1 MTSNNAVP
9 RHIAIVMDGNRRW
22 ARDRH
27 LPVIAGHRQG
37 VETIRR
43 TVKAAR
49 DRGVEY
55 VTLYSFSTENWK
67 RDPDEVGGLM
77 RLLEETIRRET
88 PTLVKDGVRLRII
101 GRLDELSDG
110 VRTATAESARATGAG
125 KNGTMTIAFN
135 YGGRAEIVDAVKRL
149 VADGV
154 PAEKIDEQ
162 AIAARLYAPE
172 HPDPDLLIR
181 TGGELRVSNFLL
193 WEVAYAEMWGTD
205 VLWPDFAVEHLDAA
219 LMSYARRERRFGR

>member
-1 MTSNNAVP
+1 VAAAVP

-22 ARDRH
+22 ARGRH

-43 TVKAAR
+43 TVRAAR
-49 DRGVEY
+49 DRGVEF

-77 RLLEETIRRET
+77 KLLEETIRRET
-88 PTLVKDGVRLRII
+88 PTLVQDGVRLRII
-101 GRLDELSDG
+101 GRLQELSDG
-110 VRTATAESARATGAG
+110 VRRAIDEAARATDAG

-149 VADGV
+149 VQDAVPVDG
-154 PAEKIDEQ
+154 IDEA
-162 AIAARLYAPE
+162 AIASRLYAPE

-193 WEVAYAEMWGTD
+193 WEVAYAEMWATD
-205 VLWPDFAVEHLDAA
+205 VLWPDFAVEHLDQA
-219 LMSYARRERRFGR
+219 LASYARRERRYGR

>member
-1 MTSNNAVP
+1 MTAAAP

-22 ARDRH
+22 ARAHH

-43 TVKAAR
+43 
-49 DRGVEY
+49 
-55 VTLYSFSTENWK
+55 
-67 RDPDEVGGLM
+67 
-77 RLLEETIRRET
+77 ET
-88 PTLVKDGVRLRII
+88 PTLVQDGVRLRII
-101 GRLDELSDG
+101 GRLQELSDG
-110 VRTATAESARATGAG
+110 VRRAIDEAGHATDAG

-154 PAEKIDEQ
+154 PAEQVDEA
-162 AIAARLYAPE
+162 AIARRLYAPE

-193 WEVAYAEMWGTD
+193 WEVAYAEMWATD
-205 VLWPDFAVEHLDAA
+205 VLWPDFAPEHLDQA
-219 LMSYARRERRFGR
+219 LASYARRERRYGR

>member
-1 MTSNNAVP
+1 MAVP

-22 ARDRH
+22 ARGHH

-43 TVKAAR
+43 TVRAAR

-77 RLLEETIRRET
+77 KLLEETIRRET
-88 PTLVKDGVRLRII
+88 PTLVQDGVRLRII
-101 GRLDELSDG
+101 GRLHELSEG
-110 VRTATAESARATGAG
+110 VRRAIDEAAKATGAG

-135 YGGRAEIVDAVKRL
+135 YGGRAEIVDAVRRL

-154 PAEKIDEQ
+154 PA
-162 AIAARLYAPE
+162 
-172 HPDPDLLIR
+172 
-181 TGGELRVSNFLL
+181 
-193 WEVAYAEMWGTD
+193 
-205 VLWPDFAVEHLDAA
+205 
-219 LMSYARRERRFGR
+219 

>member
-1 MTSNNAVP
+1 MTDRVP

-22 ARDRH
+22 ARGRH

-43 TVKAAR
+43 TVRAAR

-55 VTLYSFSTENWK
+55 VTLFSFSTENWK
-67 RDPDEVGGLM
+67 RSGEEVSGLM
-77 RLLEETIRRET
+77 ALLEETIRRET
-88 PTLVKDGVRLRII
+88 PTLVRDGVRLRII

-110 VRTATAESARATGAG
+110 VRRAIDEAAHATDAWT
-125 KNGTMTIAFN
+125 NGTMTIAFN

-149 VADGV
+149 VAEGV
-154 PAEKIDEQ
+154 RADAIDEQ

-193 WEVAYAEMWGTD
+193 WEVAYAEMWATD
-205 VLWPDFAVEHLDAA
+205 VLWPDFSVEHLNEA
-219 LMSYARRERRFGR
+219 LASYARRERRYGR

>member
-1 MTSNNAVP
+1 MAAAVP

-22 ARDRH
+22 ARGHH

-43 TVKAAR
+43 TVRAAR

-77 RLLEETIRRET
+77 KLLEETIRRET
-88 PTLVKDGVRLRII
+88 PTLVTDGVRLRII
-101 GRLDELSDG
+101 GRLHELSAG
-110 VRTATAESARATGAG
+110 VRRAMDEAARATDAG
-125 KNGTMTIAFN
+125 THGTMTIAFN

-149 VADGV
+149 VEEGV
-154 PAEKIDEQ
+154 PADLIDEA
-162 AIAARLYAPE
+162 AIAKRLYAPE

-193 WEVAYAEMWGTD
+193 WEVAYAEMWATD
-205 VLWPDFAVEHLDAA
+205 VLWPDFAVEHLDQA
-219 LMSYARRERRFGR
+219 LASYARRERRYGR

>member
-1 MTSNNAVP
+1 MAGSRSARSATTRRTSSVRSRRAPASRRTTRNGSNHSSRSSPTSTSRAPTRSATPKRRRSWRSSVTAAVP

-22 ARDRH
+22 ARGRH

-77 RLLEETIRRET
+77 KLLEETIRRET
-88 PTLVKDGVRLRII
+88 PTLVQDGVRLRII
-101 GRLDELSDG
+101 GRLQELSDG
-110 VRTATAESARATGAG
+110 VRRAIDEAAHATDAG

-149 VADGV
+149 RPPG
-154 PAEKIDEQ
+154 
-162 AIAARLYAPE
+162 R
-172 HPDPDLLIR
+172 R
-181 TGGELRVSNFLL
+181 GRGG
-193 WEVAYAEMWGTD
+193 
-205 VLWPDFAVEHLDAA
+205 
-219 LMSYARRERRFGR
+219 

>member
-1 MTSNNAVP
+1 MASNNGVP

-22 ARDRH
+22 ARGHH

-43 TVKAAR
+43 TVRAAR

-67 RDPDEVGGLM
+67 RDPDEVGALM

-88 PTLVKDGVRLRII
+88 PTLVTDGVRLRII
-101 GRLDELSDG
+101 GRLHELSDG
-110 VRTATAESARATGAG
+110 VRRAIDEAARATDAG

-149 VADGV
+149 VAEGV
-154 PAEKIDEQ
+154 AADQVDEQ

-193 WEVAYAEMWGTD
+193 WEVAYAEMWATD
-205 VLWPDFAVEHLDAA
+205 VLWPDFAVEHLDQA
-219 LMSYARRERRFGR
+219 LASYARRERRYGR

>member
-1 MTSNNAVP
+1 VTSNNAVP

-22 ARDRH
+22 ARAHH

-43 TVKAAR
+43 TVRAAR

-77 RLLEETIRRET
+77 KLLEETIRRET
-88 PTLVKDGVRLRII
+88 PTLVTDGVRLRII
-101 GRLDELSDG
+101 GRLQELSDG
-110 VRTATAESARATGAG
+110 ARRAIEEAAAATDAG

-135 YGGRAEIVDAVKRL
+135 YGGRAEIVDAVKRII
-149 VADGV
+149 ADGV
-154 PAEKIDEQ
+154 PAEGVDEG
-162 AIAARLYAPE
+162 AIASRLYAPE

-193 WEVAYAEMWGTD
+193 WEVAYAEMWATD
-205 VLWPDFAVEHLDAA
+205 VLWPDFAVEHLEKA
-219 LMSYARRERRFGR
+219 LESYARRERRFGR

>member
-1 MTSNNAVP
+1 
-9 RHIAIVMDGNRRW
+9 MDGNRRW
-22 ARDRH
+22 ARGHH

-43 TVKAAR
+43 TVRAAR

-67 RDPDEVGGLM
+67 RDPGEVGGLM
-77 RLLEETIRRET
+77 TLLEETIRRET
-88 PTLVKDGVRLRII
+88 PTLVEDGVRLRII
-101 GRLDELSDG
+101 GRLHELSDG
-110 VRTATAESARATGAG
+110 VRRAIDEAAAATGAG

-135 YGGRAEIVDAVKRL
+135 YGGRAEIVDAVRRL

-154 PAEKIDEQ
+154 PADEVEEKT
-162 AIAARLYAPE
+162 IAARLYAPE

-193 WEVAYAEMWGTD
+193 WEVAYAEMWATD
-205 VLWPDFAVEHLDAA
+205 VLWPDFGVDHLDAA
-219 LMSYARRERRFGR
+219 LASYARRERRYGR

>member
-1 MTSNNAVP
+1 MADRAP

-22 ARDRH
+22 ARGHH

-77 RLLEETIRRET
+77 KLLEETIRRET
-88 PTLVKDGVRLRII
+88 PTLVQDGVRLRII
-101 GRLDELSDG
+101 GRLQELSDG
-110 VRTATAESARATGAG
+110 VRRAIDEAALATDAG

-135 YGGRAEIVDAVKRL
+135 YGGRAEIVDAVKTL
-149 VADGV
+149 VRDAV
-154 PAEKIDEQ
+154 PVEDVDEA
-162 AIAARLYAPE
+162 AIASRLYAPE

-193 WEVAYAEMWGTD
+193 WEVAYAEMWATD
-205 VLWPDFAVEHLDAA
+205 VLWPDFAVEHLDQA
-219 LMSYARRERRFGR
+219 LASYARRERRYGR

>member
-1 MTSNNAVP
+1 MAAAVP

-22 ARDRH
+22 ARGRH

-43 TVKAAR
+43 TVRAAR
-49 DRGVEY
+49 DRGVEF

-77 RLLEETIRRET
+77 KLLEETIRRET
-88 PTLVKDGVRLRII
+88 PTLVQDGVRLRII
-101 GRLDELSDG
+101 GRLQELSDG
-110 VRTATAESARATGAG
+110 VRRAIDEAARATDAG

-149 VADGV
+149 VQDAVPVDG
-154 PAEKIDEQ
+154 IDEA
-162 AIAARLYAPE
+162 AIASRLYAPE

-193 WEVAYAEMWGTD
+193 WEVAYAEMWATD
-205 VLWPDFAVEHLDAA
+205 VLWPDFAVEHLDQA
-219 LMSYARRERRFGR
+219 LASYARRERRYGR

>member
-1 MTSNNAVP
+1 MAVP

-22 ARDRH
+22 ARGRH

-43 TVKAAR
+43 TVRAAR

-67 RDPDEVGGLM
+67 RSREEVGGLM
-77 RLLEETIRRET
+77 ALLEETIRRET
-88 PTLVKDGVRLRII
+88 PTLVQDGVRLRII
-101 GRLDELSDG
+101 GRLHELSDG
-110 VRTATAESARATGAG
+110 VRQAIDEAAAATDAG
-125 KNGTMTIAFN
+125 THGTMTIAFN

-149 VADGV
+149 VAEGV
-154 PAEKIDEQ
+154 AADEINER
-162 AIAARLYAPE
+162 AIAMRLYAPE

-181 TGGELRVSNFLL
+181 TGGELRISNFLL
-193 WEVAYAEMWGTD
+193 WEVAYAEMWATD
-205 VLWPDFAVEHLDAA
+205 VLWPDFAVEHLDQA
-219 LMSYARRERRFGR
+219 LASYARRERRFGR

>member
-22 ARDRH
+22 ARSRR
-27 LPVIAGHRQG
+27 LPAIAGHRQG
-37 VETIRR
+37 VETVRR

-49 DRGVEY
+49 DRGVEF

-67 RDPDEVGGLM
+67 RDADEVGGLM

-101 GRLDELSDG
+101 GRLAELSGG
-110 VRTATAESARATGAG
+110 VRQAMDDAARATDAG
-125 KNGTMTIAFN
+125 RNGTMTIAFN

-154 PAEKIDEQ
+154 PADQIDEA
-162 AIAARLYAPE
+162 AIAARLYAPQ

-193 WEVAYAEMWGTD
+193 WEVAYAEMWATD

-219 LMSYARRERRFGR
+219 LASYAARERRFGR

>member
-1 MTSNNAVP
+1 VADVP

-22 ARDRH
+22 ARGKH

-43 TVKAAR
+43 TVRAAR
-49 DRGVEY
+49 DRGVDY
-55 VTLYSFSTENWK
+55 VTLFSFSTENWK
-67 RDPDEVGGLM
+67 REPDEVGALM
-77 RLLEETIRRET
+77 KLLEETIRRET

-101 GRLDELSDG
+101 GRLHELSDS
-110 VRTATAESARATGAG
+110 VRRAIDEAAHATDAG
-125 KNGTMTIAFN
+125 RNGTMTIAFN
-135 YGGRAEIVDAVKRL
+135 YGGRAEIVDAVKQLARDGMP
-149 VADGV
+149 AD
-154 PAEKIDEQ
+154 EIDEE

-193 WEVAYAEMWGTD
+193 WEVAYAEMWATD

-219 LMSYARRERRFGR
+219 LASYARRERRFGR

>member
-1 MTSNNAVP
+1 MTSTDGVP

-22 ARDRH
+22 ARGHH

-43 TVKAAR
+43 TVRAAR

-67 RDPDEVGGLM
+67 RDPDEVGALM
-77 RLLEETIRRET
+77 KLLEETIRRET
-88 PTLVKDGVRLRII
+88 GTLVTDGVRLRII
-101 GRLDELSDG
+101 GRLHELSDG
-110 VRTATAESARATGAG
+110 VRRAIDEAARATDAG

-149 VADGV
+149 VAEGV
-154 PAEKIDEQ
+154 PADQVDEH
-162 AIAARLYAPE
+162 AIASRLYAPE

-193 WEVAYAEMWGTD
+193 WEVAYAEMWATD
-205 VLWPDFAVEHLDAA
+205 VLWPDFAVEHLDQA
-219 LMSYARRERRFGR
+219 LASYGRRERRFGR

>member
-1 MTSNNAVP
+1 VTSENAIP

-22 ARDRH
+22 ARGHH
-27 LPVIAGHRQG
+27 LPAIAGHRQG

-43 TVKAAR
+43 TVRAAR

-77 RLLEETIRRET
+77 KLLEETIRRET
-88 PTLVKDGVRLRII
+88 PTLVQDGVRLRII
-101 GRLDELSDG
+101 GRLSELSDG
-110 VRTATAESARATGAG
+110 VRRAMDESARATDAG
-125 KNGTMTIAFN
+125 THGTMTIAFN

-154 PAEKIDEQ
+154 PADRIDEQ

-193 WEVAYAEMWGTD
+193 WEVAYAEMWATD

-219 LMSYARRERRFGR
+219 LTSYARRERRFGR